1 MSKPDNVPVALR
13 DRYNEIIA
21 LVDSFCEEHLTQ
33 EYQNLCH
40 TLTAKLCRKR
50 PSPITTGKVNTWA
63 CAIVYTLGRVNFLF
77 DKSQTP
83 FVRADTLCQH
93 FALSTSTASAKS
105 KTIMDALNI
114 GVMEPAWTL
123 PSRIQSNPMAWMIQV
138 NGLLVD
144 ARHMPL
150 EVQEAAFRRG
160 MIPFVPKP

>member
-1 MSKPDNVPVALR
+1 MSKSDSVPAALR

-21 LVDSFCEEHLTQ
+21 LTDSFCEENLTQ
-33 EYQNLCH
+33 EYKSLCH

-50 PSPITTGKVNTWA
+50 PSPITTGKANTWA

-83 FVRADTLCQH
+83 FMRADTLCQH

-105 KTIMDALNI
+105 KSISDALNI
-114 GVMEPAWTL
+114 SVMEPAWTL
-123 PSRIQSNPMAWMIQV
+123 PSRMLSNPMAWMIQV
-138 NGLLVD
+138 NGLIVD
-144 ARHMPL
+144 ARRMPPDF
-150 EVQEAAFRRG
+150 QEEAFRRG